1 VLLRKG
7 AENRRYPMSNTDDR
21 LLKTYV
27 VYRAVRDLEKV
38 TRNMALDALKLWKLK
53 CPDMGKEGLLLHI
66 AEGNEQ
72 EAARLG
78 QMADEAGIEW

>member
-1 VLLRKG
+1 
-7 AENRRYPMSNTDDR
+7 MSNTDDR